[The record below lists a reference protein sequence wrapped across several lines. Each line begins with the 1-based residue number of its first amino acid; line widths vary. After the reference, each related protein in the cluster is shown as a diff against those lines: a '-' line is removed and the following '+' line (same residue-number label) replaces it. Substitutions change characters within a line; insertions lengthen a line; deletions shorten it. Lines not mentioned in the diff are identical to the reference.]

1 MKISIDD
8 VFATDDIAQAET
20 DEIIANDVAAIEREE
35 AEEADPLLNINQLA
49 ARFGKRR
56 YKVAELLTSIEPDSI
71 GKKGAKMYRVSRV
84 EDILD
89 TPDVQANA
97 SEKSN
102 AQVRKLDAEAGLK
115 ELLLEQKRGDVI
127 DVADVEQGAVE
138 LFRALH
144 NRLTSYCDDSA
155 LDLAKIGTRG
165 EVAAYQK
172 EKVAAILQ
180 ELRENP
186 NNFITQYLNESTNA

>member
-8 VFATDDIAQAET
+8 VFATDAIAEAET
-20 DEIIANDVAAIEREE
+20 DEIIANDAAHDAALEP
-35 AEEADPLLNINQLA
+35 ADDDPELNINQLA
-49 ARFGKRR
+49 SHFGKKR
-56 YKVAELLTSIEPDSI
+56 YWVSEQLRELTPDSI
-71 GKKGAKMYRVSRV
+71 GKNGAKKYRVSRV
-84 EDILD
+84 EEIL
-89 TPDVQANA
+89 TAPAVQANA
-97 SEKSN
+97 TEKSN

-115 ELLLEQKRGDVI
+115 ELQLERQRGDVI
-127 DVADVEQGAVE
+127 ETADVEQGAVE

-155 LDLAKIGTRG
+155 LDLAKISVRG

-180 ELRENP
+180 ELRESP
-186 NNFITQYLNESTNA
+186 NNFITQYLQQPE